1 MWKKFEKPQ
10 APLRRDRRGAVTLM
24 FAAASIP
31 MIALVGLAVD
41 YGIWNQVHA
50 GLGLSADM
58 AAMTAARIAANA
70 QLVGDPN
77 ALTEGKAAGLQWFEA
92 AAGSSTQS
100 VVGTMPVTL
109 PSSGI
114 SVQVTGGANVIATV
128 TYNGSLTSMFGSF
141 FGVHSYP
148 VSGNAVAEVSSTPY
162 LNVEL
167 LLDNSSSM
175 DIGATTS
182 DMQTLMALSACD
194 SSNWVTSNG
203 TGSNASQSWFGNY
216 AYNYAGQVYDGTI
229 STNGGT
235 GVYANYPGGLT
246 KILVP
251 QSPPSGTGI
260 SCDPILPAL
269 QQGKGY
275 YTGPPCAFACHWD
288 SSANSGLAQD
298 LYGMARRTIGTTYQV
313 TLRFDLV
320 KNATQQI
327 LQTMA
332 TDNQAINNLNVGIF
346 TFNTTVTQI
355 YPSSGE
361 AGNSWLLAEAA
372 VGSPPITALT
382 PETGIQPVIGLRSG
396 NNDDTAFPEVMTT
409 LQSQYLPTAA
419 GNGTTP
425 ASPRKVLIIITD
437 GFLDDPNTGNRSA
450 FPPSS
455 CLGFKNLGYTVYV
468 VYTPYYP
475 VMHTAY
481 LANDWSVIVSGTGTT
496 SISYNLQQ
504 CASSASDYISATNQT
519 TLNAA
524 LQTFLRAALMQPG
537 RFTL

>member
-1 MWKKFEKPQ
+1 
-10 APLRRDRRGAVTLM
+10 
-24 FAAASIP
+24 
-31 MIALVGLAVD
+31 MIAIVGLAVD
-41 YGIWNQVHA
+41 FGIWNQVHA

-58 AAMTAARIAANA
+58 AALTAARVAANA
-70 QLVGDPN
+70 QLASDPN

-92 AAGSSTQS
+92 EEGSFTQS
-100 VVGTMPVTL
+100 VVGTTPVTL
-109 PSSGI
+109 PSSAI

-128 TYNGSLTSMFGSF
+128 SYSGTLTSLFGGF
-141 FGVHSYP
+141 FGTKSYP
-148 VSGNAVAEVSSTPY
+148 ISGSAVAEVSSTPY

-175 DIGATTS
+175 DIGASVS
-182 DMQTLMALSACD
+182 DMTTLMALSACD
-194 SSNWVTSNG
+194 PSNWVTQNG
-203 TGSNASQSWFGNY
+203 NGSNASGSWFGNF

-229 STNGGT
+229 STNNGT
-235 GVYANYPGGLT
+235 GVYIHYPGALT
-246 KILVP
+246 QVLVP
-251 QSPPSGTGI
+251 QSPPSGKGV
-260 SCDPILPAL
+260 SCDPVLPAL
-269 QQGKGY
+269 QQGLGY

-288 SSANSGLAQD
+288 TSSNSGLAQD

-332 TDNQAINNLNVGIF
+332 TDNQTINNLNVGIF

-361 AGNSWLLAEAA
+361 AGNSWTMAESA
-372 VGSPPITALT
+372 VGLPPTTSIT
-382 PETGIQPVIGLRSG
+382 PETGIQPVIGGRTG
-396 NNDDTAFPEVMTT
+396 NNNDTAFPEAMAT
-409 LQSQYLPTAA
+409 LQSQYLTTAA
-419 GNGTTP
+419 GNGTT
-425 ASPRKVLIIITD
+425 AAAPRKVLIIITD

-450 FPPSS
+450 FPPSA
-455 CLGFKNLGYTVYV
+455 CQGFKNLGYTLYV

-481 LANDWSVIVSGTGTT
+481 LQNDWSVIVSGTGST

-504 CASSASDYISATNQT
+504 CASSGSDYVSAASQS

-524 LQTFLRAALMQPG
+524 LQTFLKAALMQPA